1 MKPRLHCLIP
11 AATLALLAGCAAEG
25 PRKASM
31 GAAGRSGH
39 ETSGF
44 DARDPVVLSSIRE
57 RALSTVQEM
66 AASDVP
72 QFRANAVE
80 AATAA
85 PARLMPVIEQGLR
98 DQNAGVRAVAAMA
111 VGKARLTRVAER
123 VRPLLRD
130 SNPYVQSAAIFALVR
145 CGHEVDRTPLANLL
159 LRDPSPQ
166 VRSQVAYIL
175 GELGDVSAIKLLRA
189 AVKEG
194 IPNATPHQFRLFELQ
209 AAEAMIKLGDQR
221 QRPVVRAALFPAS
234 GHELEQVALAC
245 QILGE
250 VGDRESIHQLVSL
263 SEYKEELLVEV
274 PQGEA
279 KVSRRVQGKGYPP
292 EVQLAIAGALA
303 TMGHGDGTFIAD
315 AYAGH
320 SSELIRS
327 QAAYV
332 YGQIGKLD
340 NWGKLDTLMGD
351 SYGGVRVAAA
361 AAVLKSAAKSR
372 LAY

>member
-1 MKPRLHCLIP
+1 MTPRLLCLVA
-11 AATLALLAGCAAEG
+11 AATLAALAGCASEG
-25 PRKASM
+25 PPKASM
-31 GAAGRSGH
+31 GATGRGGQEAG
-39 ETSGF
+39 GF
-44 DARDPVVLSSIRE
+44 NARDPVALSSIRE

-85 PARLMPVIEQGLR
+85 PARLLPVIEQGLR

-111 VGKARLTRVAER
+111 VGKARLTRVADR

-145 CGHEVDRTPLANLL
+145 CGQDVDRTPLANLL

-166 VRSQVAYIL
+166 VRSQVAFIL

-194 IPNATPHQFRLFELQ
+194 IPSATPLQFKLFELQ

-221 QRPVVRAALFPAS
+221 QRPVVRAALFPSS

-279 KVSRRVQGKGYPP
+279 KVTRRVQGKGYPP

-303 TMGHGDGTFIAD
+303 TMNHGDGTFIAD

-332 YGQIGKLD
+332 YGQIGKLE

-351 SYGGVRVAAA
+351 TYGGVRVAAA